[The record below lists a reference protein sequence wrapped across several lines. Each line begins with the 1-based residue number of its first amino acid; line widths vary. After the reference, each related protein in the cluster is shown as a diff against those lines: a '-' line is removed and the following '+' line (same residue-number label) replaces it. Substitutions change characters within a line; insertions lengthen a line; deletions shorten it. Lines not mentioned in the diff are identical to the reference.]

1 MFRKC
6 YFYVVLVAIYFNRR
20 CNVYVC
26 QLTLIQPLE
35 VISQYGSSLLR
46 NPHSSG
52 GLPISIRYSGN
63 NFSFMN
69 KNLPSSTSPLT
80 AELKIK
86 SCSSVS
92 SYCMKLSVDR
102 SDLMVAEAL
111 IACWVSLKI
120 NLCLVDFCQKLA
132 FLVMFL

>member
-1 MFRKC
+1 MFGKC
-6 YFYVVLVAIYFNRR
+6 YFYVVLVAIYFNGK

-35 VISQYGSSLLR
+35 VINQYGSSLLR
-46 NPHSSG
+46 NSHSSG

-80 AELKIK
+80 AELKVK

-92 SYCMKLSVDR
+92 SYFMKLSVDR
-102 SDLMVAEAL
+102 SDG
-111 IACWVSLKI
+111 C
-120 NLCLVDFCQKLA
+120 
-132 FLVMFL
+132 